1 MNTTGR
7 SWLIFGN
14 WLGSVLALMAAAV
27 HGASG
32 VASAW
37 ALGAAVLVTVA
48 VMGWPSR
55 GFARLVAIGGL
66 VWQAALIATYW
77 PFAATQFTLG
87 SIAPAQWPLS
97 ALITLGILTLLALS
111 FLVMFLVPAIGLRL
125 ALGRARAPVVA
136 RQPDALERVAKA
148 FEGDDALRHLWLQ
161 YCGQLRTLTDSA
173 RSQSIHSISSARD
186 VFDLHTLTHSRL
198 RLDLFRNLP
207 GILTGLGIVGT
218 FMGIIKGIRGL
229 QFSQDPSEIQRV
241 FDTLSVGVAEAFVVS
256 MTAITLSMAVT
267 LVEKTVMSSIAHA
280 LDAMNVG
287 LDAMHPPRPGDELL
301 TTSPHPSQQAAPAFM
316 AAPLSGPG
324 PAPGP
329 VSVAAAPPAPAPE
342 RPAADAA
349 QSAELLAQLLAVSTQ
364 VQGATKAMA
373 ELARAL
379 PETIAEQSRLASQ
392 GNQQTA
398 QALRGLS
405 SRLEG
410 VASTIEV
417 SGRRT
422 LETVAAR
429 LMQAEMQMVS
439 RNQSVAE
446 HLGELVQRIET
457 LCSLL
462 QQDRFPMDPG
472 MGSLSAPG
480 ASPHFGSPGS
490 MAQAGAGLGSS
501 YGGGGDPNGRS
512 PYGSATGAAF
522 GADMDRGGRRNNRPL
537 GGGAPETDDEWAD
550 WGAPAERKL
559 SDRSFGS

>member
-14 WLGSVLALMAAAV
+14 WLGGVLALMAAAV

-37 ALGAAVLVTVA
+37 AMGAAVLVTV
-48 VMGWPSR
+48 VVLGWPSR
-55 GFARLVAIGGL
+55 GFARFVAMGGL

-77 PFAATQFTLG
+77 PFASKQFTLG

-97 ALITLGILTLLALS
+97 ALIIIGILTVLALS
-111 FLVMFLVPAIGLRL
+111 FLVLFLVPAIGLRL
-125 ALGRARAPVVA
+125 ALGRARAPVIA
-136 RQPDALERVAKA
+136 RRSDALERVAKA

-161 YCGQLRTLTDSA
+161 YRGQLHTLTDSA
-173 RSQSIHSISSARD
+173 HGQNIHSISSARD

-241 FDTLSVGVAEAFVVS
+241 FDTLSVGVT
-256 MTAITLSMAVT
+256 TA
-267 LVEKTVMSSIAHA
+267 
-280 LDAMNVG
+280 
-287 LDAMHPPRPGDELL
+287 
-301 TTSPHPSQQAAPAFM
+301 PHPSQQAMPAFM
-316 AAPLSGPG
+316 AAPLPEPRPT
-324 PAPGP
+324 PAPAP
-329 VSVAAAPPAPAPE
+329 VAFAAAPPAPAPE
-342 RPAADAA
+342 RPTADAG
-349 QSAELLAQLLAVSTQ
+349 QSAELLAQLLAVASQ

-379 PETIAEQSRLASQ
+379 PETIAEQSRVASL
-392 GNQQTA
+392 GNQQTT
-398 QALRGLS
+398 QSLRGLS

-472 MGSLSAPG
+472 MGGLSAPG

-490 MAQAGAGLGSS
+490 MAQAGSGLGSS

-512 PYGSATGAAF
+512 PYGPAAGAAF
-522 GADMDRGGRRNNRPL
+522 GADMDRGGRPNGRPL
-537 GGGAPETDDEWAD
+537 GGGAPEADDEWAD
-550 WGAPAERKL
+550 WGAGERKL
-559 SDRSFGS
+559 GDRSFGS

>member
-7 SWLIFGN
+7 SWLVIGN
-14 WLGSVLALMAAAV
+14 WVGGVLALMAATV

-37 ALGAAVLVTVA
+37 ALGAAVLVTV
-48 VMGWPSR
+48 VVLGWPTR
-55 GFARLVAIGGL
+55 GIARFVALGGL

-77 PFAATQFTLG
+77 PFSSTQFALG
-87 SIAPAQWPLS
+87 SIGPAQWPLS
-97 ALITLGILTLLALS
+97 ALIILGILALLALS

-125 ALGRARAPVVA
+125 ALGRARSVVVA
-136 RQPDALERVAKA
+136 RRQDALERVAKA

-161 YCGQLRTLTDSA
+161 YRGQLRGPNGSA
-173 RSQSIHSISSARD
+173 NGQAVHSLSSARD
-186 VFDLHTLTHSRL
+186 VFDLHTITHSRL

-229 QFSQDPSEIQRV
+229 QFSQDPSEVQRV

-267 LVEKTVMSSIAHA
+267 LVEKTLMSSIAHA

-287 LDAMHPPRPGDELL
+287 LDAMHPPRPGSELL
-301 TTSPHPSQQAAPAFM
+301 PAAHIAAPQPATTYM
-316 AAPLSGPG
+316 
-324 PAPGP
+324 PAP
-329 VSVAAAPPAPAPE
+329 VTAPAPAPAPSAAAQSTAAAE
-342 RPAADAA
+342 RPAAEV
-349 QSAELLAQLLAVSTQ
+349 QRSNELLAQLLLVTTQ

-379 PETIAEQSRLASQ
+379 PETIAEQSRVASQ
-392 GNQQTA
+392 GSQQTA
-398 QALRGLS
+398 QSLRGLS

-439 RNQSVAE
+439 RNQAVAE
-446 HLGELVQRIET
+446 HLGELVHRIET

-462 QQDRFPMDPG
+462 QQDRLPMDPG
-472 MGSLSAPG
+472 MGELQIPGSAPLFG
-480 ASPHFGSPGS
+480 ATGSMAHADSNGRAHFGSLTV
-490 MAQAGAGLGSS
+490 GATSV
-501 YGGGGDPNGRS
+501 DV
-512 PYGSATGAAF
+512 
-522 GADMDRGGRRNNRPL
+522 DRGGMRNGRTL
-537 GGGAPETDDEWAD
+537 GGAPEADDWAD
-550 WGAPAERKL
+550 WSAGERKL
-559 SDRSFGS
+559 GDRSFGS

>member
-7 SWLIFGN
+7 SWLVFGN

-37 ALGAAVLVTVA
+37 ALGAAVLVTV
-48 VMGWPSR
+48 VVLGWPSR
-55 GFARLVAIGGL
+55 GFARFVAMGGL

-77 PFAATQFTLG
+77 PFASTQFTLG

-97 ALITLGILTLLALS
+97 ALVILGILTLLALS
-111 FLVMFLVPAIGLRL
+111 FLVLFLVPAVGLRL
-125 ALGRARAPVVA
+125 ALGRARALVISP
-136 RQPDALERVAKA
+136 RHDALEQVAKA
-148 FEGDDALRHLWLQ
+148 FDGDDALRHLWLQ
-161 YCGQLRTLTDSA
+161 YRGQLRTPTDPA
-173 RSQSIHSISSARD
+173 QDQGIHSIASARD

-267 LVEKTVMSSIAHA
+267 LVEKTLMSSIAHA

-287 LDAMHPPRPGDELL
+287 LDAMHPPRPGGELL
-301 TTSPHPSQQAAPAFM
+301 PTAPHPSQQAMTAFT
-316 AAPLSGPG
+316 AAPLPEPG
-324 PAPGP
+324 LAPAPAP
-329 VSVAAAPPAPAPE
+329 ASLAAAPPTSAPE

-349 QSAELLAQLLAVSTQ
+349 QSADLLAQLLVVATQ

-379 PETIAEQSRLASQ
+379 PETIAEQSRVASQ
-392 GNQQTA
+392 GNQQTT
-398 QALRGLS
+398 QSLRGLS

-422 LETVAAR
+422 LEAVAAR

-462 QQDRFPMDPG
+462 HQDRFPMDPG
-472 MGSLSAPG
+472 MGALSAPG
-480 ASPHFGSPGS
+480 ASPHFGAGGS
-490 MAQAGAGLGSS
+490 MMQAE
-501 YGGGGDPNGRS
+501 PNGRG
-512 PYGSATGAAF
+512 PYGPLTGAAF
-522 GADMDRGGRRNNRPL
+522 SADMDRGGTHNGRAL
-537 GGGAPETDDEWAD
+537 GGGASEADDEWAD
-550 WGAPAERKL
+550 WGAGERKL
-559 SDRSFGS
+559 GGDRSFGT